1 VISSHSLGHSS
12 VSLVGNSANPIVF
25 HSNILAVYR
34 KDMTLIC
41 TSWVCPAIVSTQW
54 PQPCLLRSPHVCK
67 AQGHK
72 GGEAPTL
79 MGLDPYVRRSRH
91 HPHRT
96 VQCQTGVEE
105 GAPFLL
111 RVQRKPAAEATPEQ
125 WPQYP
130 ELKSCGIPGT
140 HTTYSP
146 IMTMTG

>member
-1 VISSHSLGHSS
+1 
-12 VSLVGNSANPIVF
+12 
-25 HSNILAVYR
+25 
-34 KDMTLIC
+34 
-41 TSWVCPAIVSTQW
+41 
-54 PQPCLLRSPHVCK
+54 
-67 AQGHK
+67 
-72 GGEAPTL
+72 

-130 ELKSCGIPGT
+130 ELIREVLWHPWHT
-140 HTTYSP
+140 HYIFTNHDHDRLKCVP
-146 IMTMTG
+146 RDIL